1 MTSSARKAWN
11 EAMKATAGIAALPV
25 AIQEQVIIGS
35 PQQQKRRSDRHRGK
49 SGGGGRRATKA
60 AKVLDHENDEY
71 RTWVWVDA
79 LEGVDPSINATA
91 DDDDDFGDIVESPD
105 HDDNKKRTKK
115 SKTTST
121 SRSKQQKSESKLPK
135 YLMPKSLGTILMDE
149 LNNRDDGGTTYAYL
163 GAEAH
168 VSRPTDKLIKRK
180 FCPVTGLFAQYTHPK
195 TGIPYSSLT
204 ALDQILERPP
214 PWMTLANNNNS
225 GSGATYLEALKS
237 ITQQE

>member
-11 EAMKATAGIAALPV
+11 EAMKATAGIAALPP

-49 SGGGGRRATKA
+49 SGSRRATKA
-60 AKVLDHENDEY
+60 AKVFERENDEY
-71 RTWVWVDA
+71 RTWVWLDA
-79 LEGVDPSINATA
+79 LEGVDPSINGTP
-91 DDDDDFGDIVESPD
+91 DDDDDFGDIAESPD
-105 HDDNKKRTKK
+105 HDDNKKRTRK
-115 SKTTST
+115 SKTTS
-121 SRSKQQKSESKLPK
+121 SRSKQQKSESLPK
-135 YLMPKSLGTILMDE
+135 YLMPRSLGTILMDE
-149 LNNRDDGGTTYAYL
+149 LNSRTDGTTYAYL

-168 VSRPTDKLIKRK
+168 ISRPSDRLVKRK
-180 FCPVTGLFAQYTHPK
+180 FCPVTGLFAKYTHPK

-214 PWMTLANNNNS
+214 PWMTLATNNNN
-225 GSGATYLEALKS
+225 GSSAATYLEALKS